1 MNWAIAIVVAVCV
14 VYTLAGAVIARRAD
28 SRFSGRDSSI
38 DEWRRAFPGVADS
51 KCDEFLAAFVDAF
64 SLRRADAA
72 KFRPDDEVLAI
83 YRAKYPPRWSMGD
96 CMEIENLSIELDR
109 RYGLDLLPMFRES
122 LTLGD
127 IFRRIQRGEPGVGAA
142 SR

>member
-1 MNWAIAIVVAVCV
+1 MHWVIALVVAVCAA
-14 VYTLAGAVIARRAD
+14 YTLVGSVISRRAY
-28 SRFSGRDSSI
+28 SRFSGRESSI

-51 KCDEFLAAFVDAF
+51 ECDEFLAAFVDAF

-72 KFRPDDEVLAI
+72 KFRPDDTVLAI
-83 YRAKYPPRWSMGD
+83 YRARYPRWWSMGD
-96 CMEIENLSIELDR
+96 SMEIEHLSIELGR
-109 RYGLDLLPMFRES
+109 RYGLDLLPTFRES

-127 IFRRIQRGEPGVGAA
+127 IFRRIQQGEPGVGAD